1 METKTHV
8 EVKPQAAAEKEKA
21 DTGEAKEMEKADEA
35 AMPLEKPAVK
45 EAQKIEKGE
54 KQDQKTLEKKDSK
67 KEKAVKADGDKAKKP
82 LKAATNGGSSMA
94 SKDLTTADRKTKVR
108 PGQQA
113 LPKRLLLV
121 VQPQLPTNAPHPL
134 PPAAPQT
141 KKQPHSRQLP
151 LPGLNGPLPVPP
163 VAPHPNPPPLQAHVT
178 LNLRSTSST
187 TAASR
192 TRTTAAKPAT
202 LSPSMAT
209 APEKK
214 PPVTRTTRPA
224 TSASSTTTS
233 TASRPMARPGT
244 APAPDIRNVR
254 SKIGSTD
261 NIKHQ
266 PGGGKVGPAT
276 TSRATV
282 LLPACNF

>member
-21 DTGEAKEMEKADEA
+21 DTGEAKEMEKEDEA

-82 LKAATNGGSSMA
+82 LKAATNGGNSTA
-94 SKDLTTADRKTKVR
+94 SKDLTTADRKTKIHTKQLFTVLSFLSVQTSNHREMINICFSER
-108 PGQQA
+108 PFEA
-113 LPKRLLLV
+113 LYN
-121 VQPQLPTNAPHPL
+121 TL
-134 PPAAPQT
+134 PPADST
-141 KKQPHSRQLP
+141 KPKTS
-151 LPGLNGPLPVPP
+151 
-163 VAPHPNPPPLQAHVT
+163 T
-178 LNLRSTSST
+178 TTSRSTSST

-202 LSPSMAT
+202 LSPSTAT

-233 TASRPMARPGT
+233 TTSRPMARPGT